1 MPSPSDNPLQW
12 AGPKNEQFARE
23 FNKCV
28 TADLLKS
35 NWITEDEALHR
46 IAKTMP
52 WPSDNPLHEHNTAY
66 PKAPFRPGVGTFFR
80 VGFAAIAYVA
90 KAAAL
95 KLRGKA
101 IPKD

>member
-1 MPSPSDNPLQW
+1 MPS
-12 AGPKNEQFARE
+12 
-23 FNKCV
+23 
-28 TADLLKS
+28 
-35 NWITEDEALHR
+35 
-46 IAKTMP
+46 
-52 WPSDNPLHEHNTAY
+52 PSDNPLHEHNTAY

-95 KLRGKA
+95 KLCGNWT

>member
-46 IAKTMP
+46 IPKITSMP
-52 WPSDNPLHEHNTAY
+52 SPSDNP
-66 PKAPFRPGVGTFFR
+66 
-80 VGFAAIAYVA
+80 
-90 KAAAL
+90 AAL
-95 KLRGKA
+95 KLRGNA

>member
-1 MPSPSDNPLQW
+1 MPSPSDNYDSIYDRP
-12 AGPKNEQFARE
+12 
-23 FNKCV
+23 
-28 TADLLKS
+28 
-35 NWITEDEALHR
+35 
-46 IAKTMP
+46 
-52 WPSDNPLHEHNTAY
+52 Y

-80 VGFAAIAYVA
+80 VGFAAVAYAA